1 MKHALNLTIFFLIFA
16 MLLGMQSCRKTEN
29 ASGTALSLR
38 FEWSATQAS
47 GSDKA
52 ELHVELY
59 LDYNKINVG
68 SRSANTLTAGGQ
80 NLVFQTD
87 PISSDTKGSVLL
99 ASNTVTVRRAE
110 GKTATASLSAG
121 WRFSGT
127 MDGESVTW
135 LTASDTISLSDE
147 NVTVT
152 EPAETSAPPSSETVP
167 ETNPPSPPETDPET
181 SAETQPETIPAPPP
195 ETSVPGPVVDPD
207 TPFLNQFE
215 GALITW
221 VMRSD
226 SGTGLNLYAE
236 CAAYEI
242 DIGRYQV
249 EMVLYYV
256 HHSMYVSERSGAS
269 VTIGGTVFRFTTPPV
284 SADETGQTQYTE
296 IYSAKAE
303 VPSDGPFPVSAEIP
317 MRIVYSG
324 KNIDSLSFSQ
334 NFSFR
339 EIM

>member
-1 MKHALNLTIFFLIFA
+1 MKYTRKFSALFLIFA
-16 MLLGMQSCRKTEN
+16 MLFGMLSCRKTEN
-29 ASGTALSLR
+29 ASGAALSLR
-38 FEWSATQAS
+38 FEWSATQVS

-52 ELHVELY
+52 ELYVELY

-68 SRSANTLTAGGQ
+68 TRSANTLTAGGQ

-87 PISSDTKGSVLL
+87 PISSDTKGTILL

-110 GKTATASLSAG
+110 GKTATTSLSAG

-127 MDGESVTW
+127 MDGEAVTW
-135 LTASDTISLSDE
+135 LTASDTISLSDD
-147 NVTVT
+147 NVTIK
-152 EPAETSAPPSSETVP
+152 EPSETSAPPSSETVP
-167 ETNPPSPPETDPET
+167 ETDGPSDPET
-181 SAETQPETIPAPPP
+181 NRETSPETEPETIPAPPP
-195 ETSVPGPVVDPD
+195 ETSVPGPVDDPES
-207 TPFLNQFE
+207 PFLNKFE

-284 SADETGQTQYTE
+284 SADETGQKQYTE

-303 VPSDGPFPVSAEIP
+303 VPSDALFPISAEVP

-339 EIM
+339 EVM